1 MSNPN
6 ERETKHPGHQ
16 RSSHEPE
23 PADAG
28 IGAVEG
34 DSADDPQPGNA
45 HGDGLDSNGMPD
57 EPTAI
62 AEDVIGANEDETQG

>member
-1 MSNPN
+1 MGKPKVPVEPQTSA
-6 ERETKHPGHQ
+6 
-16 RSSHEPE
+16 EPE

-34 DSADDPQPGNA
+34 DSPDDQQQGNRN
-45 HGDGLDSNGMPD
+45 GDGLDSDGMPD
-57 EPTAI
+57 DATAI